1 MHSQT
6 GPTIGHSSG
15 WKWDFL
21 CLLRLCDSECRS
33 QSVYP
38 RLSAHRRTGRPPVR
52 RHRTHDGSDVPQRL
66 LWFMGRDSSTSYVS
80 YRTVLF
86 IARGGEKQIQYP
98 YLNVRERYLHI
109 SWDMEMRGCALPL
122 GAAAVRVHVYLSIWL
137 AVSPTVYLCDN
148 VFITKTCVHHYNPQC
163 ATIICEILRL
173 EDMKPNHSRPDQP
186 IISVIDRI
194 CPEVETLLRV
204 PIYHNTHACISGLL
218 IYYDMKLAQKCSP
231 NHIIYMFHLWFLS
244 VLFSKQYSL
253 FQQLSTFVGSQSGI
267 FQCPAVAGFVLKPD
281 WCF

>member
-1 MHSQT
+1 MRFSLPLKTLRRSVAHRVFITECLSAALGTQTNRPPTSPPPPHSWRV
-6 GPTIGHSSG
+6 GRSPTSPLVHGERQQHV
-15 WKWDFL
+15 
-21 CLLRLCDSECRS
+21 LRLIQD
-33 QSVYP
+33 
-38 RLSAHRRTGRPPVR
+38 
-52 RHRTHDGSDVPQRL
+52 
-66 LWFMGRDSSTSYVS
+66 
-80 YRTVLF
+80 RTVHCP
-86 IARGGEKQIQYP
+86 GGEKQIQYP

-122 GAAAVRVHVYLSIWL
+122 GAAAVRAHVYLSIWL
-137 AVSPTVYLCDN
+137 AVSPTAYLRDN

-186 IISVIDRI
+186 IISVTDRI
-194 CPEVETLLRV
+194 CPEVETLSRV

-253 FQQLSTFVGSQSGI
+253 FQQLSTFVGSQGGI